1 LGAAPAGAQPLLP
14 GPAGFAPTAI
24 GPIGPWPGQSPVGV
38 VAVNAGPRGL
48 DADDRADEL
57 YEAGRDAIEE
67 GRFDRAVERFTRLIA
82 MKSNRTD
89 AALYWKA
96 YSQAKLGQRADA
108 LSTLADLQKQFADS
122 RWIRDARALE
132 VELRQAS
139 GQTVTPESQNDEEM
153 KLLALRGIMQSDPDQ
168 ALPVIEK
175 MLAGTNSPKVKDRAL
190 FVLS

>member
-1 LGAAPAGAQPLLP
+1 MTNRMFVTLFCGALAAAPAGAQPLLP

-24 GPIGPWPGQSPVGV
+24 GRIGPWPGQSPVGV

-96 YSQAKLGQRADA
+96 
-108 LSTLADLQKQFADS
+108 
-122 RWIRDARALE
+122 
-132 VELRQAS
+132 
-139 GQTVTPESQNDEEM
+139 
-153 KLLALRGIMQSDPDQ
+153 
-168 ALPVIEK
+168 
-175 MLAGTNSPKVKDRAL
+175 
-190 FVLS
+190 